1 MPKVYSFFLIL
12 SSCLLVSPA
21 MGKSLRELRIGKTQL
36 GYHFSGGVD
45 ANIGGT
51 NYDAGYHGIFIGLR
65 QPFRSFFNDQARLT
79 WDSAF
84 EISIL
89 SVDSDI
95 LKGSRYAIRTGLGY
109 EYLFLEEWLMK
120 LELGVDVA
128 RVSTSSEST
137 TFPGEDESWKFGGHL
152 NGSIMYNAN
161 QNFTLFGTLGV
172 ETFGSQEFQSIEV
185 DPGGSIS
192 FSTGIYFPW

>member
-1 MPKVYSFFLIL
+1 M
-12 SSCLLVSPA
+12 SSCLLVFPA

-45 ANIGGT
+45 ASLGGT
-51 NYDAGYHGIFIGLR
+51 EYDAGYHGIFIGFR
-65 QPFRSFFNDQARLT
+65 QPFRPIFNDQARLT

-84 EISIL
+84 EISTL
-89 SVDSDI
+89 SADTDL
-95 LKGSRYAIRTGLGY
+95 LKGSRYVFRTGLGY
-109 EYLFLEEWLMK
+109 EYLFLEEWLLK

-128 RVSTSSEST
+128 RFSTKSESA

-152 NGSIMYNAN
+152 NGSIMYHAHE
-161 QNFTLFGTLGV
+161 NFTLFGTLGV
-172 ETFGSQEFQSIEV
+172 ETFGSHEFQSIEV
-185 DPGGSIS
+185 DPSSMIS